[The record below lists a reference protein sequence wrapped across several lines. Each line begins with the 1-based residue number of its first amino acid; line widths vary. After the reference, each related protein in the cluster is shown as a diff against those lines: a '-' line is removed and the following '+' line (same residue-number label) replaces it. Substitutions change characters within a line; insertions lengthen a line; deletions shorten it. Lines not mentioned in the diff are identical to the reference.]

1 LIKTCK
7 MCEKEFESKN
17 KQTLY
22 CSKYCQ
28 GQSKKKPR
36 TCVNCGSIFMSKSK
50 QQRFCSNSC
59 GFQYN
64 KKDTNITLTCA
75 KCQKSFERHRDR
87 IRYDISYCSREC
99 SDGALRPSKVTS
111 VEIQCSNCETT
122 FSREPNA
129 MKEKFNYCSHSCY
142 VDHYKKLGLRQGVNN
157 GMYNDKL
164 TQEEREKGR
173 NYTEYYAWRDGV
185 FERDL
190 YTCQC
195 CLRRGVTLNA
205 HHIHNYSTH
214 RELRTELENGIT
226 MCEGCHKEFH
236 TKYGRFQNNVQQLE
250 EFISRNKL
258 IPSRATQECEEGVET
273 NRVPLEQ

>member
-36 TCVNCGSIFMSKSK
+36 TCTHCGSIFMSKSK

-59 GFQYN
+59 GSRHNGQ
-64 KKDTNITLTCA
+64 KTQVTLTCA
-75 KCQKSFERHRDR
+75 KCQKSFVRPKDR
-87 IRYDISYCSREC
+87 IRYNNSYCSREC
-99 SDGALRPSKVTS
+99 SEGAPRPSLMTS
-111 VEIQCSNCETT
+111 VEVQCSNCETT
-122 FSREPNA
+122 FTREPNA

-142 VDHYKKLGLRQGVNN
+142 VEHYTRLGLRQGVNN
-157 GMYNDKL
+157 GMYNEGL

-173 NYTEYYAWRDGV
+173 NYTEYYAWRDSV
-185 FERDL
+185 FGRDS

-195 CLRRGVTLNA
+195 CLQKGGTLNA
-205 HHIHNYSTH
+205 HHIHNYATH

-226 MCEGCHKEFH
+226 LCKDCHKEFH
-236 TKYGRFQNNVQQLE
+236 IKYGRFENNVQQLD

-258 IPSRATQECEEGVET
+258 IPSRAVQECAEGVET